1 MRPIPEGY
9 EAVFE
14 TVVTPEMTVHFEELG
29 PVHPVYAT
37 YWMVKHMELA
47 GRKIILPFLEEGEEG
62 IGSYVEVRHLASALP
77 GMHLPDPPPRG
88 PGPAPSPLFS
98 LASGKAF
105 PEPGGLGPLP
115 PGLP

>member
-14 TVVTPEMTVHFEELG
+14 TVVTPEMTVRFEELG

-47 GRKIILPFLEEGEEG
+47 GRKIIG
-62 IGSYVEVRHLASALP
+62 R
-77 GMHLPDPPPRG
+77 
-88 PGPAPSPLFS
+88 
-98 LASGKAF
+98 
-105 PEPGGLGPLP
+105 
-115 PGLP
+115 